1 MAEETDD
8 DLDLD
13 LELEDAGTAFRA
25 EMAATNFFMGYWQ
38 YILAI
43 SIIFLVGVLVW
54 GEYGGMVRGDQRH
67 ASAELA
73 KVEAT
78 LPGEVMQLPAMHEQ
92 GTPGADEASLV
103 AEAVKM
109 TELASQ
115 TDRAASVEASLK
127 AAEIYRIVDKPV
139 ERRAALEAATEHAR
153 GVLLY
158 SVEAALA
165 ALDLEEGH
173 GDGAVKRYR
182 ALMVEDD
189 AYLAQQA
196 TVDLGLA
203 LEHLDRKDEAIKL
216 YDDFLVKWPESTR
229 TEHVASRKA
238 GLGGA

>member
-13 LELEDAGTAFRA
+13 LELEDAGSVFRA

-43 SIIFLVGVLVW
+43 AVAFLVGVLVW
-54 GEYGGMVRGDQRH
+54 GEYGGMVRGEQRH

-103 AEAVKM
+103 AAAVKM
-109 TELASQ
+109 TELAIQ

-127 AAEIYRIVDKPV
+127 AAEIYRIADKPV
-139 ERRAALEAATEHAR
+139 ERRVALEAARAHAS

-158 SVEAALA
+158 SAEAALA
-165 ALDLEEGH
+165 ALDLEEGN

-182 ALMVEDD
+182 ALMGGGDT
-189 AYLAQQA
+189 YLAQQA

-203 LEHLDRKDEAIKL
+203 LEHLDRKEEAL
-216 YDDFLVKWPESTR
+216 TVYDDFLVKWPESTR